1 MIVTKRLINMVN
13 EIWIE
18 LLIIMI
24 NIFIGQ
30 TGAMISIMKVE
41 G

>member
-30 TGAMISIMKVE
+30 TGAMIPIMKVA